1 MKRLILLLLCLC
13 ACVVALFSG
22 SLAIAI
28 FFGWLVSVILMQ
40 AFLQSASS
48 GGRQ

>member
-22 SLAIAI
+22 SPITAMA
-28 FFGWLVSVILMQ
+28 FAWVVANILIQ
-40 AFLQSASS
+40 AFLQGANS
-48 GGRQ
+48 

>member
-22 SLAIAI
+22 SPAIGF
-28 FFGWLVSVILMQ
+28 FFGWAVAAILIQ
-40 AFLQSASS
+40 AFLHGAN
-48 GGRQ
+48 R

>member
-22 SLAIAI
+22 SAAIGL
-28 FFGWLVSVILMQ
+28 FFGWLVSLILIQ
-40 AFLQSASS
+40 AFLQGANE
-48 GGRQ
+48 GEF